1 MLIVLRDNQ
10 IKLGEFFSR
19 SEIEEAIQKKF
30 GTTGFEVK
38 CFGKEKKRLTEI
50 KVCINL
56 FVSVF

>member
-30 GTTGFEVK
+30 GTIGFEVK
-38 CFGKEKKRLTEI
+38 CFWK
-50 KVCINL
+50 
-56 FVSVF
+56 